1 MEWKK
6 KPVAVED
13 VRKLNERFGVDYL
26 TASLLARR
34 GITNNDQ
41 IKFYLETD
49 IQYLHNPFL
58 FEEMEMFVDRI
69 TAAVEEHEK
78 VWIYG
83 DRDVDGI
90 TATVLLKTELENMG
104 IETFWSLPNG
114 DEPYGLGIA
123 AIDRAYE
130 QGVTLAI
137 TVDCGISNHE
147 EIEYARSLGID
158 VLITDHHIAGD
169 VIPGALAVIDPKL
182 TGCGYPFAHLAGC
195 GVVAKCVWA
204 LRFSKTDLYQEE
216 LLFLHAMPGNTEP
229 GNETVIIEAV
239 RMKNMLVE
247 DRIREEIVPGLMRI
261 DQSRLVRFLDR
272 QRPIFAFDV
281 DTEQSLLARAFGS
294 SIEIALVDI
303 QALLEQSIEQ
313 ITGKSL
319 FNLKQH
325 CRSIQYLDN
334 ASELDVLIAMF
345 NAYVLKKHTS
355 LSKDFESLLDL
366 VAVGTIAD
374 LMPMT
379 DENRIMVRKGL
390 SVLSNT
396 GRTGLRALTNIQN
409 LTGKILSTTD
419 IGWQLTPVINA
430 AGRMG
435 KPDIAARLLMAAH
448 EQESTELVQN
458 LIAMNRE
465 RQRQGEQFWDL
476 LKGKAD
482 ASHSDFEGKF
492 LYLEER
498 AVSRGMTGVLAS
510 RFLKKY
516 NKPCLV
522 VAYIDDDRVTGSMR
536 SPTNFNTREFLR
548 KFQDLYIDFGGHHCA
563 GGFSMLQENLPEFK
577 RRLEE
582 AIELMEDEDEKDEE
596 VRIDVELPPEYL
608 MPSLIKLVESFEPYG
623 EGNPPLQFY
632 IRNATI
638 ENVQYLNNA
647 KNDAPGHLKLQVKYG
662 KFGWPALYWGAADL
676 VGKEF
681 DTQDPIDM
689 IFRLGRNYYRNN
701 ETLQLTVVALRP
713 HRSTIEEIMIR

>member
-409 LTGKILSTTD
+409 LTG
-419 IGWQLTPVINA
+419 
-430 AGRMG
+430 
-435 KPDIAARLLMAAH
+435 
-448 EQESTELVQN
+448 
-458 LIAMNRE
+458 
-465 RQRQGEQFWDL
+465 
-476 LKGKAD
+476 
-482 ASHSDFEGKF
+482 
-492 LYLEER
+492 
-498 AVSRGMTGVLAS
+498 
-510 RFLKKY
+510 
-516 NKPCLV
+516 
-522 VAYIDDDRVTGSMR
+522 
-536 SPTNFNTREFLR
+536 
-548 KFQDLYIDFGGHHCA
+548 
-563 GGFSMLQENLPEFK
+563 
-577 RRLEE
+577 
-582 AIELMEDEDEKDEE
+582 
-596 VRIDVELPPEYL
+596 
-608 MPSLIKLVESFEPYG
+608 
-623 EGNPPLQFY
+623 
-632 IRNATI
+632 
-638 ENVQYLNNA
+638 
-647 KNDAPGHLKLQVKYG
+647 
-662 KFGWPALYWGAADL
+662 
-676 VGKEF
+676 
-681 DTQDPIDM
+681 
-689 IFRLGRNYYRNN
+689 
-701 ETLQLTVVALRP
+701 
-713 HRSTIEEIMIR
+713 